1 MTDDEQ
7 ITTADIATP
16 QERRE
21 TGAGEASEDAAL
33 VRDDGER
40 SSQGGADSRLGPLL
54 GDEDTTDFRN
64 RWQGVQTGFVDEPRD
79 SVQRAD
85 ALVAELMQR
94 LAATFRDERESLE
107 AQWSRGDDVST
118 EDLRVA
124 LQRYRSFF
132 ERLLST

>member
-1 MTDDEQ
+1 MSDAEQ
-7 ITTADIATP
+7 ISTADIAEP
-16 QERRE
+16 QARRDP
-21 TGAGEASEDAAL
+21 GATDGAEDEVLA
-33 VRDDGER
+33 RDNAGGGSQR
-40 SSQGGADSRLGPLL
+40 SDTELGPLL
-54 GDEDTTDFRN
+54 ADDDTAGFRN
-64 RWQGVQTGFVDEPRD
+64 RWQGVQTGFVDEPREA
-79 SVQRAD
+79 VQRAD

-94 LAATFRDERESLE
+94 LATTFRDERESLE